1 MKFIRRY
8 FDTVEKAED
17 FIKQINTLLGIPVND
32 EAVTRTYTEYESDED
47 GIYVMYETYIEELL

>member
-8 FDTVEKAED
+8 FNNVEEAEY
-17 FIKQINTLLGIPVND
+17 FIKQINTLLGIPVNN